1 MATRSLRSHTAR
13 HPRLPRASAGTRV
26 GAGLA
31 LLMAA
36 VLPSTLHGV
45 QEAASSA
52 QVRPP
57 FIHPDGVWIRAG
69 YGSFDAN
76 ADPQLPGQRGHHTF
90 MFGVGAE
97 LGIAPMVGLDFDV
110 ISTTRTYDTEG
121 GAFIIVVDDET
132 SVTSSAFTLGTRLI
146 LPPASPVRAYL
157 AAGLAYV
164 HTTFKTD
171 ASLFGIPG
179 TAKEQTDG
187 GIRPVL
193 GAGAQVILGDWA
205 VHLDWRQ
212 FSLTGSFPAYEVDAV
227 NLGGRV
233 ISVGIGWRG
242 AFGSRGPRG
251 ATPES

>member
-1 MATRSLRSHTAR
+1 
-13 HPRLPRASAGTRV
+13 
-26 GAGLA
+26 
-31 LLMAA
+31 MAA

-193 GAGAQVILGDWA
+193 GAGAQVIREPGGTRDLRRHRVARGIRFARAQGGDSGKLRNEVSPRA
-205 VHLDWRQ
+205 
-212 FSLTGSFPAYEVDAV
+212 PADFGTEV
-227 NLGGRV
+227 
-233 ISVGIGWRG
+233 
-242 AFGSRGPRG
+242 G
-251 ATPES
+251 ATARASRRGSPL